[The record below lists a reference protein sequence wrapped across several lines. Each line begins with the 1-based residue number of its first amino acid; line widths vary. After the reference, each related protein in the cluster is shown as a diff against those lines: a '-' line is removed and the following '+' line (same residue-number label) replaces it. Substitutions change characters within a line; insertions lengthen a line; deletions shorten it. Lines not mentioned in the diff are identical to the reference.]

1 MKPLDILSALPKW
14 ASATPRD
21 LLASPAWAMPCRLG
35 EARCTMRI
43 GAIRPVDTL
52 DLAIKLESEDH
63 VLGIAVSPTF
73 PELNAVWPSRA
84 DVPAPILLALVEK
97 ECGQL
102 LQLIENAVRRQLKI
116 DGLRPAPSEVPE
128 AVPEG
133 QEATVLEISDPSI
146 PTMTFTLT
154 MSQAIEEA
162 LGQLRYIDA
171 AHQSVREATVSAETE
186 YASFAIPEADIAS
199 FVSGDALLLP
209 EIGTLK
215 PRAVIEKRL
224 IVSGNGVETWNDAN
238 LPRVCSVSDTEMP
251 VGDILD
257 IAEGS
262 VSALPPPP
270 QENAPLKLVRSGKA
284 LAYGHLG
291 RVGNQFAFVIE

>member
-63 VLGIAVSPTF
+63 VLGIAVSPAF

-116 DGLRPAPSEVPE
+116 DGLKPAPSETPE
-128 AVPEG
+128 TAPEG
-133 QEATVLEISDPSI
+133 QEASVFEVSDPSI
-146 PTMTFTLT
+146 PSMTFTLT
-154 MSQAIEEA
+154 MSPAVEEA

-171 AHQSVREATVSAETE
+171 AHPSVREATVAAETE

-199 FVSGDALLLP
+199 FAPGDALLLP

-224 IVSGNGVETWNDAN
+224 IASENGVETWNDAN
-238 LPRVCSVSDTEMP
+238 LPRVCSVSDTEMS
-251 VGDILD
+251 VGDILG

-291 RVGNQFAFVIE
+291 RVGDQFAFVIE